1 MRKVLTTEEF
11 IKRSVKPIHHLRRGW
26 VVHLESKKDL
36 WNYKKE
42 HMKNVIKKLLNI

>member
-1 MRKVLTTEEF
+1 MGKALTTEEF
-11 IKRSVKPIHHLRRGW
+11 IQKAKKIHGDKYDYSRSSYQG
-26 VVHLESKKDL
+26 EDL